1 MELLERSSFLDA
13 LAGYA
18 AEARHGNGRLVL
30 VSGESGI
37 GKTALVEAFQA
48 QLHRARWLW
57 GACDGLLTPRP
68 LGPLFDIGAQAGGE
82 FAGLCR
88 GEAARDRLFAAFLAE
103 IDSPGTFTVAVM
115 EDVHWADEA
124 TIDLLSFLGRRLAR
138 VPALLVATY
147 RDDEL
152 GDTHPLRMVLGD
164 LATQRATRR
173 MRVPPL
179 SEAAVRELVGERSV
193 DAAELC
199 RVTGGNPFYVREILE
214 AGWPSVP
221 PTVRDAVGARLAR
234 CSTPTRRALESA
246 AVAGARVDPSLLPW
260 VVAGLSASIEDCL
273 ATGMVVPDGA
283 GLRFRHELVRM
294 AVEAGIAPYRKAEL
308 HARLLA
314 ELEARDADPALLAHH
329 AEGAGDAGAVLRHA
343 PEAARRSA
351 ALGAHREAAAQYERA
366 LRNAHN
372 ADEPTMAALYEGV
385 ADEYALLDRWE
396 EAERARR
403 AALALRR
410 ELGNTESV
418 GKNLA
423 SLSSTMWRLCRG
435 AEAERAA
442 EEAVQVLEALPP
454 ARRWRGP
461 TRASPALT

>member
-1 MELLERSSFLDA
+1 MELLERA
-13 LAGYA
+13 LSLQTLAEYAG
-18 AEARHGNGRLVL
+18 EARQGDGRLVL

-37 GKTALVEAFQA
+37 GKTALLEAFQA
-48 QLHRARWLW
+48 GLPDARWLW
-57 GACDGLLTPRP
+57 GACDGMLTPRP
-68 LGPLFDIGAQAGGE
+68 LGPLFDIAEQAGGG

-103 IDSPGTFTVAVM
+103 IDSPAALTVAVM

-124 TIDLLSFLGRRLAR
+124 TIDLLSFLGRRLGR
-138 VPALLVATY
+138 VPALLLASY

-152 GDTHPLRMVLGD
+152 SDTHPLRMVLGD

-179 SEAAVRELVGERSV
+179 SEAAVRELVGERDV
-193 DAAELC
+193 DAAELR

-246 AVAGARVDPSLLPW
+246 AVAGSRVDPSLMPW
-260 VVAGLSASIEDCL
+260 VVAGLSTSIEECL
-273 ATGMVVPDGA
+273 ATGMVIPDGA

-294 AVEAGIAPYRKAEL
+294 AVATGIAPHRTMEL

-314 ELEARDADPALLAHH
+314 ELEARGDADPALLAHH
-329 AEGAGDAGAVLRHA
+329 ADGAGDQLAVLRHA

-366 LRNAHN
+366 LR
-372 ADEPTMAALYEGV
+372 
-385 ADEYALLDRWE
+385 
-396 EAERARR
+396 
-403 AALALRR
+403 R
-410 ELGNTESV
+410 ELGDTESV
-418 GKNLA
+418 GKNLRI
-423 SLSSTMWRLCRG
+423 LSVTLWRLCRG
-435 AEAERAA
+435 EECDRAA
-442 EEAVQVLEALPP
+442 EEAVAVLETLPP
-454 ARRWRGP
+454 GRELAWAYGNLS
-461 TRASPALT
+461 ASVVGMGASAEAALQLLGKVRDIGEQSHYPDVVSH